1 MQINEQLISNDK
13 YGLKC
18 PYKMIPKYITIH
30 NTGNNA
36 SAQNE
41 INYMKSNLSNVS
53 YHIAVD
59 DKIAIMGIPL
69 DRNAWHAG
77 DGSKGIGNR
86 ESIGI
91 EICYSTDYKTDKHE
105 KAFYNAIEV
114 TKQLM
119 KQFNIPIENIR
130 QHYDWTK
137 KDCPHRIR
145 KEGTWQ
151 KFLSSL
157 CSNEENISIRQQV
170 LKRITV
176 KKEGLYIRDKY
187 NGEIIGYIPEGEYQD
202 FDIIMFEQFI
212 QSDGYQHCKVQGN
225 WNYKGISYINQVGDV
240 QFDSRCYLIGESE

>member
-1 MQINEQLISNDK
+1 MEIIQQLISKDK

-18 PYKMIPKYITIH
+18 PYNMNPKFITIH

-41 INYMKSNLSNVS
+41 INYMKSNISNVS

-69 DRNAWHAG
+69 ERNAWHAG
-77 DGSKGIGNR
+77 DGSKGTGNR

-91 EICYSTDYKTDKHE
+91 EICYSTDYKTDRHE

-151 KFLSSL
+151 KFLSL
-157 CSNEENISIRQQV
+157 CTNEVCVEMRNQLLQ
-170 LKRITV
+170 RIKV
-176 KKEGLYIRDKY
+176 VKEGLYIRENY
-187 NGEIIGYIPEGEYQD
+187 NGEIIGYIPEGSYQD
-202 FDIIMFEQFI
+202 FDIIMFDEYI
-212 QSDGYQHCKVQGN
+212 QSDGYQHCKVKGT
-225 WNYKGISYINQVGDV
+225 WSYKGIDYINQVGDI